1 MKVTLMMTID
11 RNELAYT
18 LKFKD
23 IPPEGI
29 SLKLTASD
37 QERSELETIIG
48 VQKIDALNAD
58 VSITP
63 IKLVPGEYHFKA
75 NLKARVTQPCVVT
88 LEPMTQDIS
97 EHLEIIFTPEEEK
110 VTEPLQEGTVDPS
123 TPFFEL
129 IEDEKLDLG
138 EILEQYLAVS
148 INMYPR
154 RPDAPHELS
163 GEGWTFTTEESMGRK
178 AFANLDE
185 IITSSK
191 TKPK

>member
-1 MKVTLMMTID
+1 MMTMD
-11 RNELAYT
+11 RKELAYT

-23 IPPEGI
+23 IPPEGL
-29 SLKLTASD
+29 SLKLTASE

-48 VQKIDALNAD
+48 VQNIATLEAE
-58 VSITP
+58 VEITP

-88 LEPMTQDIS
+88 LDPITQDIM
-97 EHLEIIFTPEEEK
+97 EHLEIIFTPDAEK
-110 VTEPLQEGTVDPS
+110 VTDPLQEGAVEPLS
-123 TPFFEL
+123 PFFEL

-185 IITSSK
+185 LISSS
-191 TKPK
+191 TLKPK